1 MSKNIEENLF
11 SFVTERDDQSA
22 RENRTPENM
31 TRHTLWSTNVYK
43 KWAEARNKEFTDFVP
58 ENVEFKH
65 VPNLED
71 LSVNEINY
79 WFSRL
84 ALEVRKVDGGEY
96 KHEVLYSLFCGLN
109 RSIQVKHPA
118 LSIFNSP
125 ELKPLQQA
133 LDGRLKELQASQKPV
148 KKRADAVSVTVWNTG
163 VLGTDSPDSVINTL
177 LFLTGKLF
185 ALRGGKEQ
193 RELMHDQFEFVD
205 KPDGMVIVK
214 YTEKVSKTNQG
225 GIKRRKHD
233 LKRVE
238 HVENPQHEES
248 FTFVYQFY
256 LSMWYVLLHIAFLY
270 VLENN

>member
-1 MSKNIEENLF
+1 MSKSIEENRFL
-11 SFVTERDDQSA
+11 FVTERDVQSA
-22 RENRTPENM
+22 RENRTPENT
-31 TRHTLWSTNVYK
+31 TRHTLWSSNVYK

-58 ENVEFKH
+58 ENAEFKH

-118 LSIFNSP
+118 LSTLNSP

-133 LDGRLKELQASQKPV
+133 LDGTLKELQASRKPV
-148 KKRADAVSVTVWNTG
+148 KKRANAVSVTDEREMWNTG
-163 VLGTDSPDSVINTL
+163 VLGTGSPDNVINTL
-177 LFLTGKLF
+177 LFLTGMLF
-185 ALRGGKEQ
+185 ALQGGKQQ
-193 RELMHDQFEFVD
+193 RELTHDQFPFVN

-214 YTEKVSKTNQG
+214 YTEKCLKLTKVASKDANT
-225 GIKRRKHD
+225 
-233 LKRVE
+233 
-238 HVENPQHEES
+238 S
-248 FTFVYQFY
+248 
-256 LSMWYVLLHIAFLY
+256 
-270 VLENN
+270 